1 MIKTL
6 IKLKLLKYAL
16 VGGALTAYAAN
27 APPTNAYFNNF
38 NLINVLIMIKYHI
51 FLIRN

>member
-16 VGGALTAYAAN
+16 VGGALAAYAVKKYCDQ
-27 APPTNAYFNNF
+27 TNKAKKTE
-38 NLINVLIMIKYHI
+38 IKKPLLLTRY
-51 FLIRN
+51 